1 MGYRLKPVSKTD
13 KVHNGKQEEDA
24 QERCLRKMKE
34 EDTRRG
40 AGPHAACFIQ
50 SLLVGHLLCVAT
62 LVESEYRVNEV
73 VGDGLVSETFASQAS
88 GPEHDSQ

>member
-1 MGYRLKPVSKTD
+1 MGYRLKPVSKIN

-24 QERCLRKMKE
+24 QERCLRKME

-50 SLLVGHLLCVAT
+50 SLLVRHLLCVAN
-62 LVESEYRVNEV
+62 LVESGYRVNKV

-88 GPEHDSQ
+88 GPEHDPQ